1 MPLELELQEGV
12 SHPVWVLRPKLQSS
26 GAAIN
31 TLNSRGISLTPRNAY
46 SQGKEIYGFTDCL
59 FLTRSYVS
67 PIGHCLHYSAPEDE
81 VYGLVCA
88 RQALYQLSCVPNS
101 DLFFLIHK

>member
-1 MPLELELQEGV
+1 MPLELQLQEVV

-46 SQGKEIYGFTDCL
+46 RQGKEIYGFADCL
-59 FLTRSYVS
+59 FLTRSYIS
-67 PIGHCLHYSAPEDE
+67 PL
-81 VYGLVCA
+81 GLVFTIQLL
-88 RQALYQLSCVPNS
+88 RMKSTALCVPGKHCTNEVVS
-101 DLFFLIHK
+101 QILTFFFLIHK